1 MGKMYDLKL
10 CITCKI
16 GHMIPTGKDLD
27 EFRCDNP
34 KCNQRL
40 IDKNLFETISITDN
54 VDMQKFRDEDG
65 D

>member
-1 MGKMYDLKL
+1 MYDLKP

-16 GHMIPTGKDLD
+16 GRMIPTGKNLD

-40 IDKNLFETISITDN
+40 IDKNIFERIPIT
-54 VDMQKFRDEDG
+54 VDVDIRKI
-65 D
+65 

>member
-1 MGKMYDLKL
+1 
-10 CITCKI
+10 
-16 GHMIPTGKDLD
+16 MIPTGKDLD

-40 IDKNLFETISITDN
+40 IDKNIFETIPIKDN
-54 VDMQKFRDEDG
+54 LDMEKYRDEDG

>member
-1 MGKMYDLKL
+1 
-10 CITCKI
+10 
-16 GHMIPTGKDLD
+16 MIPTGNDLD

-40 IDKNLFETISITDN
+40 VDKNLFETMHIKDE
-54 VDMQKFRDEDG
+54 VDMEKYRDEDG